1 MIEILKNKAVYE
13 KAGQYIVHAWSALI
27 YIAITMT
34 PVVFFIDHL
43 PASDLTGDNRFTI
56 TDMGLLVFNLFMAPG
71 NHYAAML
78 AATPVGQFFEISSG
92 GIFSFFISFVLFSPF
107 LLWLLFCTTE
117 LKLGFPKAFLFTALS
132 LGIVFCVSIP
142 LYFILF

>member
-13 KAGQYIVHAWSALI
+13 KVGQCVAYAWSAII

-43 PASDLTGDNRFTI
+43 PTSDFTGDGRFTI

-71 NHYAAML
+71 NYYAAML
-78 AATPVGQFFEISSG
+78 AATPVGQFLEVSSG
-92 GIFSFFISFVLFSPF
+92 GVFSFFISFVLFSPF
-107 LLWLLFCTTE
+107 SLWLWSRTYE
-117 LKLGFPKAFLFTALS
+117 HGFPKAFLQTAL
-132 LGIVFCVSIP
+132 GICVTFCVSIP
-142 LYFILF
+142 IYYFLFL